1 MLDCYEDLKILE
13 RNNLSYSFNTH
24 SFEFLNRISV
34 KNRIILS
41 IFITSLLGFIIAYP
55 VTYNYFVT
63 KDQLV
68 AKHRFKCEFLNLT
81 VFLKILHWQL
91 IFVAKD

>member
-41 IFITSLLGFIIAYP
+41 IFITSLLIWRIQAAS
-55 VTYNYFVT
+55 
-63 KDQLV
+63 
-68 AKHRFKCEFLNLT
+68 AKLLPCK
-81 VFLKILHWQL
+81 
-91 IFVAKD
+91 